1 MFGNVIPRLRCAMGQ
16 LSLSPRPWKRVRSK
30 FKQLKKLGQGS
41 FGTAYSATL
50 AGKPVIVK
58 VAEPF
63 PGGVSMAES
72 LEAMAKEV
80 KVLRRLQK
88 FPFVP
93 RLVQIGI
100 NFFVQEDVGG
110 ESMLSL
116 LSKKGLEAR
125 EILAEVVAA
134 GVILSKIHQEGI
146 AHNDFAPRNI
156 LLTPGGVV
164 VIDYGMAIERD
175 TEGPDAFRAAIAKD
189 LIGLLD
195 DALTAMDAGDVSPA
209 VRASVLSNVAKY
221 RSDIA
226 AGRFDETTANAI
238 SRALV
243 FALAQTVAVARR
255 GKQVKREKIQ
265 WQVADLL
272 PSVHMAGDDIL
283 KDLLPGGRADKLPDT
298 LFHRT
303 QLKRGIA
310 HEMEHTND
318 PRIAAEIAKDHLVT
332 DSMYYE
338 KLEKMEA
345 SLLGMDAFTRSL
357 MKLDMEGKL

>member
-1 MFGNVIPRLRCAMGQ
+1 MFGNIIPRLRCGLGQ

-30 FKQLKKLGQGS
+30 FKQVKKLGQGS
-41 FGTAYSATL
+41 FGTAYSAKL

-58 VAEPF
+58 VADPF
-63 PGGVSMAES
+63 PGAVSPAES
-72 LEAMAKEV
+72 LDAMAKEV

-93 RLVQIGI
+93 RLVEIGPDY
-100 NFFVQEDVGG
+100 FVQEDVGG

-116 LSKKGLEAR
+116 LSKEGLEAR

-175 TEGPDAFRAAIAKD
+175 VDGVDAFREALAKD
-189 LIGLLD
+189 LLALLD
-195 DALTAMDAGDVSPA
+195 DAVTAMEARDVSPA
-209 VRASVLSNVAKY
+209 VRASVLSNVAKF
-221 RSDIA
+221 RSGIVD
-226 AGRFDETTANAI
+226 RDFDEGTANAI

-255 GKQVKREKIQ
+255 GKPVKHEKIQ
-265 WQVADLL
+265 WQVADLFQDGL
-272 PSVHMAGDDIL
+272 MDDAAL
-283 KDLLPGGRADKLPDT
+283 KDLLPGGRADDLPDT
-298 LFHRT
+298 AFHRK
-303 QLKRGIA
+303 QLKKGIA

-332 DSMYYE
+332 DGMYYE

-345 SLLGMDAFTRSL
+345 SMLGVDAFTRSL
-357 MKLDMEGKL
+357 MKLDIKGKL

>member
-16 LSLSPRPWKRVRSK
+16 LSLSPRTWKRARSK
-30 FKQLKKLGQGS
+30 FKGIKKLGQGS
-41 FGTAYSATL
+41 FGTAYSAKL
-50 AGKPVIVK
+50 SGKPVIVK

-63 PGGVSMAES
+63 PGGVTPAEA

-100 NFFVQEDVGG
+100 DFFVQEDVGG
-110 ESMLSL
+110 ESMLSIL
-116 LSKKGLEAR
+116 NKKGLEAR

-164 VIDYGMAIERD
+164 VIDYGLAIERD
-175 TEGPDAFRAAIAKD
+175 VDGAEAFRAALRND
-189 LIGLLD
+189 LVALLD
-195 DALTAMDAGDVSPA
+195 DAVTAMEAKDVALP
-209 VRASVLSNVAKY
+209 VRASVMSNVANFL
-221 RSDIA
+221 RANIVA
-226 AGRFDETTANAI
+226 NRFDETTAAEI

-243 FALAQTVAVARR
+243 FALAQTAAAANR
-255 GKQVKREKIQ
+255 GKSIKRDKVQ
-265 WQVADLL
+265 WQVAD
-272 PSVHMAGDDIL
+272 VFGDR
-283 KDLLPGGRADKLPDT
+283 LPGGRADDMPDEY
-298 LFHRT
+298 FDPV
-303 QLKRGIA
+303 QLRKGIA

-318 PRIAAEIAKDHLVT
+318 PEIAKEIAKDHLREN
-332 DSMYYE
+332 MHYYVF
-338 KLEKMEA
+338 LERMEA
-345 SLLGMDAFTRSL
+345 KMIGCDESTRVL
-357 MKLDMEGKL
+357 MRLYKTGKI